1 MYFIDGAM
9 AKREISRHAGILGQK
24 NENDILKYL
33 HSNEGLKS
41 WLREICVGYLG

>member
-24 NENDILKYL
+24 K
-33 HSNEGLKS
+33 
-41 WLREICVGYLG
+41 RERYS